1 MNPIYLDNIAGT
13 KPDTRVVEAVM
24 PYLTDKYGNPA
35 AHFYPLGRESYSALN
50 QARKQV
56 ADLIGA
62 EKAENIIF
70 TSNGTES
77 NNIAVKGI
85 MALSGSKKH
94 IVISEIEHYSIQNP
108 VLKLTNYGY
117 TFTKLPVDK
126 NGRVSPESVVKA
138 IKDDTALVAIA
149 HANPEI
155 GVIQNIE
162 AIGKILS
169 LIHRFIINFLY
180 FINWTFL

>member
-13 KPDTRVVEAVM
+13 KPDARVVEAVM
-24 PYLTDKYGNPA
+24 PYLTEKYGNPA

-62 EKAENIIF
+62 EKPESIIF

-77 NNIAVKGI
+77 NNMAVKGV
-85 MALSGSKKH
+85 MALSGNKKH

-126 NGRVSPESVVKA
+126 NGRVSPESVAKA
-138 IKDDTALVAIA
+138 IKDDTALVA
-149 HANPEI
+149 
-155 GVIQNIE
+155 
-162 AIGKILS
+162 
-169 LIHRFIINFLY
+169 F
-180 FINWTFL
+180 